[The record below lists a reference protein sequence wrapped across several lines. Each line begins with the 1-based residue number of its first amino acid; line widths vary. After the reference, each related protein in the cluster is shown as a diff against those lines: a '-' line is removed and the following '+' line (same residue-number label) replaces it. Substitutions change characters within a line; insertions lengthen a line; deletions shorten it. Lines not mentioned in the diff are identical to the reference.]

1 MRHLNIDI
9 ETFSD
14 IDIGKCGLY
23 KYAEA
28 DCFEVLLFAYAWD
41 LGEVHVVDL
50 ANGEAIPEDVVQG
63 LSDENVIKHAYNAA
77 FEITCLNRAGYHT
90 PPEQWHCTMLHGL
103 YLGYPAGL
111 SKLGEALGLPDD
123 KRKLSTGKALIK
135 YFCVPCSPTKS
146 NGGRTRNLPK
156 HDTAKWE
163 LFKEYNRMD
172 VVTEIED
179 YKRLSAFPV
188 PDEVQQDWI
197 IDLKINS
204 TGVAIDKD
212 LLDGALAIDAEHKE
226 QLLNRA
232 IELTGLSNPNSRSQ
246 LLDWI
251 NKNTSVELPDI
262 TKATVAA
269 NLDTKDE
276 KLAEILKLRIEL
288 GKSSVSKYQAMERA
302 MCKDGR
308 VRGLLQYYGANRTGR
323 WAGRLVQ
330 VQNLPRNY
338 IETLD
343 EARTLI
349 KARNAEGIELLYG
362 NVSDTLSQLIR
373 TAFVAPEGT
382 RFCVADFSAIEARV
396 ISWLAKEK
404 WRMDVFNSGGDIYCM
419 CASSMFGV
427 PVEKHGANSHLRQK
441 GKVAELACIA
451 EGQLVQT
458 DVGLVPIENV
468 SLDMKIFDGVTF
480 VSHDGVV
487 YKGEKEVISYDGLTA
502 TADHLVWVWGE
513 YKPIPFGV
521 AATSGARLRKYK
533 SVRQMLRTG
542 KDNFIRTPLHS
553 RLVRSLRLNRVPR
566 LSPNILAETSKSDAG
581 EVKGL
586 PTLLTAKTSTELVKQ
601 ALYCGKAT
609 MHKSKGPKFQKLRS
623 KRDSILLQLSIRGG
637 TLDDRELWS
646 SRQDYGAGP
655 NRCQR
660 QLRAGESS
668 LGDASAELSEPKTVS
683 KVRTFDILNCGPRHR
698 FVVSD
703 CLVHNCG
710 YQGGPAALTAMGAL
724 DMGLT
729 EDELPD
735 IVNRWRN
742 ANPNICK
749 LWGMAEEAA
758 YGAVIEGG
766 QRIVPNVATFRREA
780 SAVYGIDFLT
790 VELPSGRKLYYPSP
804 RIAEN
809 RFGRY
814 AIHYKAMTQTSGK
827 WEEAST
833 YGGKLVENITQAFAR
848 DCLAV
853 AIRRLVE
860 EGYKP
865 LMHIHDEVV
874 CEVPLDKLHEDEVD
888 RMSEIMCRP
897 IKWAP
902 GLKLNAAGFDGPYYK
917 KD

>member
-50 ANGEAIPEDVVQG
+50 ANGEVIPEDVVQG

-188 PDEVQQDWI
+188 PEDVQKDWI

-226 QLLNRA
+226 RLLNRA

-276 KLAEILKLRIEL
+276 KLAEILRLRIEL

-343 EARTLI
+343 EARALI

-404 WRMDVFNSGGDIYCM
+404 WRMDVFATTGKIYEAA
-419 CASSMFGV
+419 ASMMFGV
-427 PVEKHGANSHLRQK
+427 PVERIKKGNPEYALRSK
-441 GKVAELACIA
+441 GKVAELA
-451 EGQLVQT
+451 L
-458 DVGLVPIENV
+458 
-468 SLDMKIFDGVTF
+468 
-480 VSHDGVV
+480 
-487 YKGEKEVISYDGLTA
+487 
-502 TADHLVWVWGE
+502 
-513 YKPIPFGV
+513 
-521 AATSGARLRKYK
+521 
-533 SVRQMLRTG
+533 
-542 KDNFIRTPLHS
+542 
-553 RLVRSLRLNRVPR
+553 
-566 LSPNILAETSKSDAG
+566 
-581 EVKGL
+581 
-586 PTLLTAKTSTELVKQ
+586 
-601 ALYCGKAT
+601 
-609 MHKSKGPKFQKLRS
+609 
-623 KRDSILLQLSIRGG
+623 
-637 TLDDRELWS
+637 
-646 SRQDYGAGP
+646 
-655 NRCQR
+655 
-660 QLRAGESS
+660 
-668 LGDASAELSEPKTVS
+668 
-683 KVRTFDILNCGPRHR
+683 
-698 FVVSD
+698 
-703 CLVHNCG
+703 G

-766 QRIVPNVATFRREA
+766 QRIVPGVATFRREA

>member
-23 KYAEA
+23 KYAETEV
-28 DCFEVLLFAYAWD
+28 FEILLFAYAWD
-41 LGEVHVVDL
+41 FGDVHVVDL
-50 ANGEAIPEDVVQG
+50 VQGEAIPEDVVQG

-77 FEITCLNRAGYHT
+77 FEITCLNRAGYYT
-90 PPEQWHCTMLHGL
+90 PPEQWRCTMLHGL

-111 SKLGEALGLPDD
+111 AKLGEALGLPDD

-135 YFCVPCSPTKS
+135 YFCVPCAPTKT
-146 NGGRTRNLPK
+146 NGGRTRNFPK

-172 VVTEIED
+172 VVTEVED
-179 YKRLSAFPV
+179 YKRLASFPV
-188 PDEVQQDWI
+188 PDDVQRDWV

-204 TGVAIDKD
+204 TGIAIDTD
-212 LLDGALAIDAEHKE
+212 LLNGALEIDAAHKE
-226 QLLNRA
+226 ALLNRA
-232 IELTGLSNPNSRSQ
+232 VELTGLQNPNSRSQ
-246 LLDWI
+246 LLNWI
-251 NKNTSVELPDI
+251 NENTTVELPDI

-269 NLDTKDE
+269 NLDTKDA
-276 KLAEILKLRIEL
+276 KLAELLKLRVEL

-343 EARTLI
+343 EARALV
-349 KARNAEGIELLYG
+349 KACNSMGVELLYG

-373 TAFVAPEGT
+373 TAFVAPDGT

-404 WRMDVFNSGGDIYCM
+404 WRMDVFATTGKIYEAA
-419 CASSMFGV
+419 ASMMFGV
-427 PVEKHGANSHLRQK
+427 PVEKIKKGNPEYALRSK
-441 GKVAELACIA
+441 GKVAELA
-451 EGQLVQT
+451 L
-458 DVGLVPIENV
+458 
-468 SLDMKIFDGVTF
+468 
-480 VSHDGVV
+480 
-487 YKGEKEVISYDGLTA
+487 
-502 TADHLVWVWGE
+502 
-513 YKPIPFGV
+513 
-521 AATSGARLRKYK
+521 
-533 SVRQMLRTG
+533 
-542 KDNFIRTPLHS
+542 
-553 RLVRSLRLNRVPR
+553 
-566 LSPNILAETSKSDAG
+566 
-581 EVKGL
+581 
-586 PTLLTAKTSTELVKQ
+586 
-601 ALYCGKAT
+601 
-609 MHKSKGPKFQKLRS
+609 
-623 KRDSILLQLSIRGG
+623 
-637 TLDDRELWS
+637 
-646 SRQDYGAGP
+646 
-655 NRCQR
+655 
-660 QLRAGESS
+660 
-668 LGDASAELSEPKTVS
+668 
-683 KVRTFDILNCGPRHR
+683 
-698 FVVSD
+698 
-703 CLVHNCG
+703 G
-710 YQGGPAALTAMGAL
+710 YQGGPAALVAMGAL
-724 DMGLT
+724 NMGLT
-729 EDELPD
+729 EEELPD
-735 IVNRWRN
+735 IVSRWRN
-742 ANPNICK
+742 ANANICK
-749 LWGMAEEAA
+749 LWVQAETAA
-758 YGAVIEGG
+758 YEAITEGG
-766 QRIVPNVATFRREA
+766 QKIIPGVAVFRHEA
-780 SAVYGIDFLT
+780 SAVYGLDFLT

-809 RFGRY
+809 KFGRS
-814 AIHYKAMTQTSGK
+814 AIHYKAMTGGK

-902 GLKLNAAGFDGPYYK
+902 GLKLNAAGFDGAYYK